1 MDSNKPYTSQSPKPT
16 WIVVVERV
24 FMTILLVLACLPVI
38 TIPFVL
44 AVAAMASDGE
54 VVVVLQGRGVELAVN
69 GAADSVQ
76 ARGFPPL
83 AKLLDDYR
91 ELGGRLLLC
100 GPCVNGRDI
109 DASSQLVENAEVVAA
124 ARFVAEITSATNAL
138 TY

>member
-1 MDSNKPYTSQSPKPT
+1 MADTEKLV
-16 WIVVVERV
+16 I
-24 FMTILLVLACLPVI
+24 LVLHGPDDPEVA

-44 AVAAMASDGE
+44 AVAAMASDVE
-54 VVVVLQGRGVELAVN
+54 VVVGLQGRGVELAVK